1 MVTGTFKL
9 PYVDL
14 GGASKT
20 LTANFKGV
28 VLIGWGAGCGCGDDD
43 LGRPVSLPFVNGAFY
58 ISDKVDVDEKSVSVK
73 RGGAIFIDK

>member
-1 MVTGTFKL
+1 M
-9 PYVDL
+9 
-14 GGASKT
+14 
-20 LTANFKGV
+20 TANFKGV
-28 VLIGWGAGCGCGDDD
+28 VVIGWGPGCGCGDDD